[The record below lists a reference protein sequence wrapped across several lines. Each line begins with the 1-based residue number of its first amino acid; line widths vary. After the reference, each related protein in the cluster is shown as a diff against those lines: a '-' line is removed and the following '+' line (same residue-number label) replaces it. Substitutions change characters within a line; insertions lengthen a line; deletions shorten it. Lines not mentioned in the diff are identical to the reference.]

1 MFSLGD
7 SDVYYLSRTS
17 TDMRKGFDALCGE
30 VRRGMGRDPV
40 SGEVFIF
47 YNTSR
52 TRLKLLHRERGGFV
66 IYHKRFEQGV
76 LTLPR
81 LDEQTGGYRIAWREL
96 MLMVEGVSPERI
108 HPRKRYDISLKSSV
122 NSNRNPW

>member
-7 SDVYYLSRTS
+7 SDVYYLSRTA

-30 VRRGMGRDPV
+30 VRRDMGRNPV

-47 YNTSR
+47 YNSSR
-52 TRLKLLHRERGGFV
+52 TRLKLLHWERGGFV
-66 IYHKRFEQGV
+66 IYHKRFERGI

-81 LDEQTGGYRIAWREL
+81 FDAQTGGYRITWREL
-96 MLMVEGVSPERI
+96 VLMVEGVELERI
-108 HPRKRYDISLKSSV
+108 HPNKRYDISLKSSV
-122 NSNRNPW
+122 NNSILSL

>member
-47 YNTSR
+47 YNTCR
-52 TRLKLLHRERGGFV
+52 TRLKLLHWERGGFV
-66 IYHKRFEQGV
+66 LYHKRFERGI

-81 LDEQTGGYRIAWREL
+81 LDAETGGYRITWREL
-96 MLMVEGVSPERI
+96 VLMVEGVSLERI
-108 HPRKRYDISLKSSV
+108 RPRKRYDISLKSSV
-122 NSNRNPW
+122 NSSIISL

>member
-7 SDVYYLSRTS
+7 SEVYYLSRTS

-30 VRRGMGRDPV
+30 VRRGMGRDPL

-47 YNTSR
+47 YNSNR
-52 TRLKLLHRERGGFV
+52 TRLKLLHWERGGFV
-66 IYHKRFEQGV
+66 IYHKRFDRGI

-81 LDEQTGGYRIAWREL
+81 LNAERGGYRVTWREL
-96 MLMVEGVSPERI
+96 VLMVEGVELQRI
-108 HPRKRYDISLKSSV
+108 RPRKRYDISLKSSA
-122 NSNRNPW
+122 NNARISL

>member
-30 VRRGMGRDPV
+30 VRRGIGRDPV

-52 TRLKLLHRERGGFV
+52 TRLKLLHWERGGFV
-66 IYHKRFEQGV
+66 LYHKRFERGI

-81 LDEQTGGYRIAWREL
+81 LDAETGGYRITWREL
-96 MLMVEGVSPERI
+96 VLMVEGVSLERI
-108 HPRKRYDISLKSSV
+108 RPRKRYDISLKTSV
-122 NSNRNPW
+122 NSSIISL

>member
-7 SDVYYLSRTS
+7 SDVYYLSRTP

-30 VRRGMGRDPV
+30 VRRGMGRDPI

-47 YNTSR
+47 YNSNR
-52 TRLKLLHRERGGFV
+52 TRLKLLHWERGDFV
-66 IYHKRFEQGV
+66 IYHKRFERGI

-81 LDEQTGGYRIAWREL
+81 LDAERGGYRITWREL
-96 MLMVEGVSPERI
+96 VLMVEGVSLERI
-108 HPRKRYDISLKSSV
+108 RPRKRYNISLKSNV
-122 NSNRNPW
+122 NSGGISW

>member
-7 SDVYYLSRTS
+7 SDVYYLSCTS

-40 SGEVFIF
+40 NGEVFIF
-47 YNTSR
+47 YNTGR
-52 TRLKLLHRERGGFV
+52 TRLKLLHWERGGFV
-66 IYHKRFEQGV
+66 IYHKRFERGV

-81 LDEQTGGYRIAWREL
+81 LDAETGGYRVTWREL
-96 MLMVEGVSPERI
+96 VLMVEGVSLERI
-108 HPRKRYDISLKSSV
+108 RSRRRYDISLKTSI
-122 NSNRNPW
+122 NSNRDFW